1 MLLWTRETN
10 SKSTSPHMK
19 QDTNTNILK
28 KNLIKTNDSSQI
40 VKTDNIKENST
51 SPTIKKKDVLN
62 YINHR
67 NYLNNSRINKNQV
80 LNQQI
85 SSFQS
90 NSNEENKSG
99 SKYDDS
105 NSKKSDKKPHF
116 YNNLKFK
123 KYLNMNYSLNNN
135 VNINSSE
142 YHTNNTY
149 KYFQSSNGINLRKK
163 NGRICFLIGG
173 SGDKNDPYVISCIK
187 KNELFKFKIPSF
199 ILGKSKRIFHRW
211 SKNKHGK

>member
-1 MLLWTRETN
+1 MQMIHEQNAIVKLLRDN
-10 SKSTSPHMK
+10 DIHFV
-19 QDTNTNILK
+19 ILK
-28 KNLIKTNDSSQI
+28 GTASAIYYPVPSDKDTVYADFTTVIGDQTENVRIILVVKDGDPSMGGRFKNQIDVGGDIGAEMLRFTNGVGMTAPDDP
-40 VKTDNIKENST
+40 DNG
-51 SPTIKKKDVLN
+51 
-62 YINHR
+62 YYR
-67 NYLNNSRINKNQV
+67 NNSRINKNQV

-142 YHTNNTY
+142 YHKNNTY

-163 NGRICFLIGG
+163 IKIKQILILII
-173 SGDKNDPYVISCIK
+173 VIY
-187 KNELFKFKIPSF
+187 F
-199 ILGKSKRIFHRW
+199 
-211 SKNKHGK
+211 